1 MSPYIRL
8 KILEKIE
15 NENLTE
21 EELNII
27 DSILTVDEKLKKE
40 MTLNIEIYKL
50 WMKKI
55 LVYLEIA

>member
-21 EELNII
+21 KELNII
-27 DSILTVDEKLKKE
+27 DSILSVDESLKKE
-40 MTLNIEIYKL
+40 MTLSIEVYKL
-50 WMKKI
+50 WVKKI
-55 LVYLEIA
+55 LLYLEID